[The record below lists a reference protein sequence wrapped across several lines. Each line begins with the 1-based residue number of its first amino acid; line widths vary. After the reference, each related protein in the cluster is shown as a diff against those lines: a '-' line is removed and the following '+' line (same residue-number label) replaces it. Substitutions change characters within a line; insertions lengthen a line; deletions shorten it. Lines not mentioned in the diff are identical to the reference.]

1 LPSKADVKFSIPFNQ
16 RVFRDFKLFVV
27 SVFIENEGRSLYTRM
42 MVDTAASYLTV
53 RPDVFAQLGIA
64 PSRKAPLVTASERTE
79 APLGQVDK
87 VTVGTGCF
95 AANVQVISIPL
106 PSALPAEGL
115 LGASF
120 LRHFLVTMD
129 YENAKLVLATK

>member
-1 LPSKADVKFSIPFNQ
+1 
-16 RVFRDFKLFVV
+16 
-27 SVFIENEGRSLYTRM
+27 

-64 PSRKAPLVTASERTE
+64 PIRKAPLVTASERTE
-79 APLGQVDK
+79 APVGQVDK
-87 VTVGTGCF
+87 VTVGTRCF

-106 PSALPAEGL
+106 PSDLPAEGL

-129 YENAKLVLATK
+129 YENARLELTTK